1 MTSGRV
7 TWQNFLKLSFKA
19 IQETTSLFIH
29 GNELFEKGQVGWNDL
44 KHVGKRPEGQIQNWS
59 TASRSGLLKKKGGGA
74 SRSSIRE
81 SERPLKLV
89 ELTFPNE
96 SDESGPRS
104 RMSIRM
110 VEEKEEEAAEPKS
123 K

>member
-1 MTSGRV
+1 MTC
-7 TWQNFLKLSFKA
+7 QNFLKLSFKA
-19 IQETTSLFIH
+19 IQGTTSLFIH
-29 GNELFEKGQVGWNDL
+29 GNELFEKGQDGQNDL

-74 SRSSIRE
+74 LRSSIRE

-110 VEEKEEEAAEPKS
+110 IEEKEEEAAEPKS